1 MRMTNDEE
9 IKKRLLQQRMQEQ
22 FYMQQQVASQ
32 RKQAEAMLNDI
43 MARVLDKKARE
54 RMANMRLVRPEL
66 AMQLEMYLAQLH
78 EAGHLK
84 SVITEEQLIQMLK
97 KISEK
102 KETRIIRK

>member
-1 MRMTNDEE
+1 MLMSNDEE

-22 FYMQQQVASQ
+22 FYMQQQVSAQ
-32 RKQAEAMLNDI
+32 RQQAEMMLNDI
-43 MARVLDKKARE
+43 MARILDKKARE

-84 SVITEEQLIQMLK
+84 SLITEEQLIQMLK

-102 KETRIIRK
+102 KETKIIRK